1 MVRPPG
7 VLPLPFLVP
16 VHRRVSQLLA
26 VAALLAGLAFV
37 AALLI
42 VYWDRGRSPV
52 SEETAVVI
60 GWGLTAVAVAG
71 AAWLVFVLTR
81 RWAFDAHLDGLDED
95 GARWRRRRHTGY
107 EKFADLADAGLVAS
121 LGRNMLVLTRRD
133 GTRLRLRL
141 GPGDGGALGRI
152 LLRLRPGS
160 LPLPSRPP
168 RDPLSMP

>member
-1 MVRPPG
+1 
-7 VLPLPFLVP
+7 

-52 SEETAVVI
+52 SEETAVAI
-60 GWGLTAVAVAG
+60 GWGLTALAAAG
-71 AAWLVFVLTR
+71 AAWLAFVLIR
-81 RWAFDAHLDGLDED
+81 RWAFDAHLAGLDDD
-95 GARWRRRRHTGY
+95 GARWQRRRHTGY
-107 EKFADLADAGLVAS
+107 EKFDDLTDAGLVAS

-141 GPGDGGALGRI
+141 GPADGAALGRI
-152 LLRLRPGS
+152 LARLRP
-160 LPLPSRPP
+160 LPRQSRPP
-168 RDPLSMP
+168 RDLSSMP

>member
-1 MVRPPG
+1 
-7 VLPLPFLVP
+7 
-16 VHRRVSQLLA
+16 

-42 VYWDRGRSPV
+42 VYWDKGRSPV

-60 GWGLTAVAVAG
+60 GWGLTALAAAG

-81 RWAFDAHLDGLDED
+81 RWAFDTHLEGLDDE
-95 GARWRRRRHTGY
+95 GARWRRRRRTGL
-107 EKFADLADAGLVAS
+107 EKFDDLADVGLVAS

-141 GPGDGGALGRI
+141 GPADGAVLGRI
-152 LLRLRPGS
+152 LARLRPDA
-160 LPLPSRPP
+160 LPRPSRPP
-168 RDPLSMP
+168 RNPYYMP